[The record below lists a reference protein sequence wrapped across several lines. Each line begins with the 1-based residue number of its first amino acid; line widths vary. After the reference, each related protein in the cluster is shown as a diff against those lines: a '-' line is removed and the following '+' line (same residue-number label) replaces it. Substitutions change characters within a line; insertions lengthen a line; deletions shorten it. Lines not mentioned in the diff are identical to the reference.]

1 MATVVESAD
10 QLTNYRHLV
19 TLPDGLRVLLRP
31 LVTKDRDALVALF
44 ANLPPEETQV
54 FRSNITNMELVASW
68 AEKPDYTRVFPLV
81 ALVGERIVGNSTL
94 HLGNGFRNIRGGAH
108 LPGARISPRRIRV
121 GHGSRPARN
130 RP

>member
-1 MATVVESAD
+1 MATVAESAD

-54 FRSNITNMELVASW
+54 FRSNITN
-68 AEKPDYTRVFPLV
+68 
-81 ALVGERIVGNSTL
+81 
-94 HLGNGFRNIRGGAH
+94 
-108 LPGARISPRRIRV
+108 
-121 GHGSRPARN
+121 
-130 RP
+130 